1 MLHKMHL
8 KNFSCKPGFI
18 YFIYA
23 ANYSPLTSR
32 YHCHAIRKNIYDGTL
47 QHVECLEHIFISSC
61 FIWKDNK
68 TLDLRIPFWS
78 VCLTRYFNMYT
89 RLNKYGYIEKDGN
102 VVIIIIGILE
112 IYDIFQ
118 SYHYAPNLTPP
129 WQIYGIYSIYYITR
143 ICCQILTLKSCIK
156 HFFGCNFII
165 RALSLPYLL
174 STKSV
179 CHLNLFSNS
188 RLYFINFCVNDI

>member
-89 RLNKYGYIEKDGN
+89 RLNEYGYSLKHS
-102 VVIIIIGILE
+102 LRKF
-112 IYDIFQ
+112 IFLK
-118 SYHYAPNLTPP
+118 YMN
-129 WQIYGIYSIYYITR
+129 IF
-143 ICCQILTLKSCIK
+143 ILTVLFLTSLRRDK
-156 HFFGCNFII
+156 FMAFIRYTTSQEYVAKFWHWN
-165 RALSLPYLL
+165 RA
-174 STKSV
+174 
-179 CHLNLFSNS
+179 
-188 RLYFINFCVNDI
+188 

>member
-68 TLDLRIPFWS
+68 TLDLRIPFLKRMFDSLCQYVHKAKSMWIFTEA
-78 VCLTRYFNMYT
+78 VNVFT
-89 RLNKYGYIEKDGN
+89 EVDGN
-102 VVIIIIGILE
+102 LFINKIDILE
-112 IYDIFQ
+112 I
-118 SYHYAPNLTPP
+118 
-129 WQIYGIYSIYYITR
+129 
-143 ICCQILTLKSCIK
+143 
-156 HFFGCNFII
+156 
-165 RALSLPYLL
+165 
-174 STKSV
+174 
-179 CHLNLFSNS
+179 
-188 RLYFINFCVNDI
+188 